1 MHLLFVLM
9 KAGASE
15 KKTQG
20 SDQKEHFTLCTVVK
34 NIWQM
39 KFNISSLIK
48 EIKKNVEGRS
58 KSCCFMSLHGNTV
71 KERKMLP
78 LNPDVFPRKEGVI
91 LVSGAPLV
99 QLCLTI
105 KSLVMPEMRIALR
118 FPKGT
123 CNAQFL
129 LL

>member
-1 MHLLFVLM
+1 M
-9 KAGASE
+9 KS
-15 KKTQG
+15 
-20 SDQKEHFTLCTVVK
+20 
-34 NIWQM
+34 
-39 KFNISSLIK
+39 NISSLIK

-118 FPKGT
+118 FPRGLAMHNFFFFERLSEMDESQELPWNNISIAAFCCKYKAA
-123 CNAQFL
+123 NS
-129 LL
+129 